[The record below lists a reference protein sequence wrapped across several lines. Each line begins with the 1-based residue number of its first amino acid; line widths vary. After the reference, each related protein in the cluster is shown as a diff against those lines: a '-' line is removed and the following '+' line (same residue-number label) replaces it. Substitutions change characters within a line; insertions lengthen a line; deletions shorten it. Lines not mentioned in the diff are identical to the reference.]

1 MSLSHVWPQAHAEDQ
16 GRRRIGDY
24 DETPPRIN
32 GIDDLKAHAG
42 EDLGVTSWHDVTQTV
57 GAVDDVPAGVM
68 VTSAVSFEREGGE
81 KPVCVAETLML
92 AYAS

>member
-1 MSLSHVWPQAHAEDQ
+1 MSLSRVWPQAHAEDQ

-24 DETPPRIN
+24 DEPLRIN

-57 GAVDDVPAGVM
+57 GAVD
-68 VTSAVSFEREGGE
+68 S
-81 KPVCVAETLML
+81 ETLML